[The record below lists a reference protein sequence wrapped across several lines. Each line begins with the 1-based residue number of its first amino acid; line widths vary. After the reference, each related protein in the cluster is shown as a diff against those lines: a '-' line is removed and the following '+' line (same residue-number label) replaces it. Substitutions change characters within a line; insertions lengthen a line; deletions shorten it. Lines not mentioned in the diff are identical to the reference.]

1 MKAQFTLALLAA
13 TCMGTL
19 TFQDKQECLEYFA
32 SQGKSENRSA
42 NFEKRCEAFMRNKK
56 IAEEMNNNPNSLAT
70 FCPGQFADET
80 DAEFVKNH
88 TGAIDPEP

>member
-1 MKAQFTLALLAA
+1 
-13 TCMGTL
+13 
-19 TFQDKQECLEYFA
+19 
-32 SQGKSENRSA
+32 
-42 NFEKRCEAFMRNKK
+42 MRNKK